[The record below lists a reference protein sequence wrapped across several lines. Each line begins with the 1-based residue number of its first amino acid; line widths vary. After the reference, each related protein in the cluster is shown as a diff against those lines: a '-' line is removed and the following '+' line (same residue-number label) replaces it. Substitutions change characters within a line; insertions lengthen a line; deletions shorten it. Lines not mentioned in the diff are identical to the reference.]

1 MRKERGFTLVE
12 LSIVVIIM
20 GIMATIGVWSKMQEL
35 RDELAKSQ
43 GQQLVRLNDA
53 IGTYM
58 VNNYAALVNG
68 SPIGGVANTMSP
80 TVAELRTLG
89 ILDAG
94 FSANNL
100 YGGGYTTALTLV
112 PAACAPPNCNI
123 SSLVYLTTQII
134 DPNTG
139 RVDGPRL
146 GVAQGVAGGDAA
158 YSLPATPAVFTG
170 SGGGWTAVNPLN
182 TAGILA
188 MRNGTGSS
196 AWAQFLRRDGS
207 LPMTG
212 NLDMGGQAIN
222 NAATIALNTVVANG
236 AACATNGVVARDA
249 NGAVMSCQSGAWRSQ
264 GSAFWQDPVVNA
276 ASLPA
281 CNASSIWQTRV
292 VEIPTVGSGPRAY
305 TCNGASWQALAV
317 NDAGNITIP
326 GLMTAA
332 NATITGATTTNQ
344 LAGNLEVTVT
354 ATVNTACSPN
364 GRIARDAN
372 GLLLSCQSGVWKK
385 ASGDGGKV
393 LQSDQLS
400 AYNNSVAVCNTYP
413 VGEFLRTGYY
423 GGSPFTQIAYFQFSS
438 GYLMAYGLIYGT
450 GIWTWSY
457 LATTRSG
464 VTGAGYVT
472 LGAAPFSVE
481 SGWTGAYPVADLPV
495 TVTPTGIFFSG
506 SFCPWIS

>member
-1 MRKERGFTLVE
+1 MSVMRKERGFTLVE

-170 SGGGWTAVNPLN
+170 SGGGWTAANPLN
-182 TAGILA
+182 MAGILA

-281 CNASSIWQTRV
+281 CNATSIWQTRV
-292 VEIPTVGSGPRAY
+292 VENPTVGSGPRAY

-372 GLLLSCQSGVWKK
+372 GLLLSCQSGLWKGGGGIGQDQTWQNVL
-385 ASGDGGKV
+385 ASRFAGVDYTNSTGKPIQVTVFIGSGALAYCTALMVVDGISISG
-393 LQSDQLS
+393 S
-400 AYNNSVAVCNTYP
+400 NS
-413 VGEFLRTGYY
+413 G
-423 GGSPFTQIAYFQFSS
+423 
-438 GYLMAYGLIYGT
+438 
-450 GIWTWSY
+450 
-457 LATTRSG
+457 
-464 VTGAGYVT
+464 GAGYSQRC
-472 LGAAPFSVE
+472 SV
-481 SGWTGAYPVADLPV
+481 SAIIPP
-495 TVTPTGIFFSG
+495 G
-506 SFCPWIS
+506 STYRITALTAGNLLHSWVELR

>member
-1 MRKERGFTLVE
+1 MSVMRKERGFTLVE

-43 GQQLVRLNDA
+43 GQQIVRLNDA

-112 PAACAPPNCNI
+112 PAACVPPNCNI

-146 GVAQGVAGGDAA
+146 GVAQGAAGGDAA

-170 SGGGWTAVNPLN
+170 SGGGWTAANPLN
-182 TAGILA
+182 MAGILA

-281 CNASSIWQTRV
+281 CNATSIWQTRV
-292 VEIPTVGSGPRAY
+292 VENPTVGSGPRAY

-326 GLMTAA
+326 GLLTAA
-332 NATITGATTTNQ
+332 NTTVTGTSTINQ
-344 LAGNLEVTVT
+344 LAGNLEVTPT
-354 ATVNTACSPN
+354 ATINTACSPN
-364 GRIARDAN
+364 GRIARDTN
-372 GLLLSCQSGVWKK
+372 GLLLSCQSGVWQK
-385 ASGDGGKV
+385 ASGGGRLTLADHAATFSNAVANPCTLTGFSFQRYDSWLPITNISAVRFNGSV
-393 LQSDQLS
+393 LEVYGASLS
-400 AYNNSVAVCNTYP
+400 WGWWRPGASPSGAYVLGMNTMLLGGSRVY
-413 VGEFLRTGYY
+413 VDEASITFTGY
-423 GGSPFTQIAYFQFSS
+423 
-438 GYLMAYGLIYGT
+438 
-450 GIWTWSY
+450 TWSDGW
-457 LATTRSG
+457 AT
-464 VTGAGYVT
+464 YT
-472 LGAAPFSVE
+472 LPTIQCY
-481 SGWTGAYPVADLPV
+481 WTN
-495 TVTPTGIFFSG
+495 
-506 SFCPWIS
+506 

>member
-1 MRKERGFTLVE
+1 MRRERGFTLVE

-112 PAACAPPNCNI
+112 PAACVPPNCNI

-146 GVAQGVAGGDAA
+146 GVAQGAAGGDAA

-170 SGGGWTAVNPLN
+170 SGGGWTAANPLN
-182 TAGILA
+182 MAGILA

-281 CNASSIWQTRV
+281 CNATSIWQTRV
-292 VEIPTVGSGPRAY
+292 VENPTVGTGPRAY

-372 GLLLSCQSGVWKK
+372 GLLLSCQSGLWKK
-385 ASGDGGKV
+385 AQGSGGTGMTGIYLPLAGKTISCTSPSGAWGGTFYAMV
-393 LQSDQLS
+393 DSGGQMYTRAAGQGASYIDTGWVVGYNAMTS
-400 AYNNSVAVCNTYP
+400 AWWGTFSASAGLGGLTGTSNSMYVPGDPGCSVAWPQT
-413 VGEFLRTGYY
+413 
-423 GGSPFTQIAYFQFSS
+423 
-438 GYLMAYGLIYGT
+438 
-450 GIWTWSY
+450 
-457 LATTRSG
+457 
-464 VTGAGYVT
+464 
-472 LGAAPFSVE
+472 
-481 SGWTGAYPVADLPV
+481 
-495 TVTPTGIFFSG
+495 
-506 SFCPWIS
+506 